1 MGPPPQVCKAAVKR
15 ENIFSGKKEVVQ
27 TMGLSVS
34 DMRRGMV
41 ILYDGE
47 LYEIVEYEHSKRG
60 RGGAIARTR
69 LRHLKT
75 GRVTSTTFKGAED
88 TESVFL
94 ESRQLQYLYKDGEAY
109 VFMDSE
115 RFDQFPLS
123 DGILGDQG
131 EYIVEGITVIGYYY
145 DGDLVKVEL
154 PNFVELKVVQTEPG
168 VRGDTVS
175 NVEKPATL
183 ESGAVIQVPLFVK
196 QGDLLKV
203 DTRSGKYVE
212 RL

>member
-1 MGPPPQVCKAAVKR
+1 
-15 ENIFSGKKEVVQ
+15 
-27 TMGLSVS
+27 MGLSVS

-41 ILYDGE
+41 ILYNGE
-47 LYEIVEYEHSKRG
+47 LYEIAEYEHSKRG

-75 GRVTSTTFKGAED
+75 GRVTSTTFRGAEN
-88 TESVFL
+88 TESVFM
-94 ESRQLQYLYKDGEAY
+94 ESRPLQYLYKDGDDH

-115 RFDQFPLS
+115 HFDQFPLS
-123 DGILGDQG
+123 TELLGEQV
-131 EYIVEGITVIGYYY
+131 EYIVEGLTVIGYYY
-145 DGDLVKVEL
+145 TNELVKVEL
-154 PNFVELKVVQTEPG
+154 PNFVELRVVQTEPG

-175 NVEKPATL
+175 NVDKPATL
-183 ESGAVIQVPLFVK
+183 ESGAVVQVPLFVK
-196 QGDLLKV
+196 EGDLLKV